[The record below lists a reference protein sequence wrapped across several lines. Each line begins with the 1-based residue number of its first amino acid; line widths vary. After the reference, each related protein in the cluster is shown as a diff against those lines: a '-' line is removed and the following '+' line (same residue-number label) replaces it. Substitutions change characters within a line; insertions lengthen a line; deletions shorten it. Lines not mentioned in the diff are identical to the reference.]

1 MKLISNVFLAFGLA
15 LFVCASQANAQQT
28 AANKPSAKTE
38 PQVSPEKSD
47 APAADLVTQGKAL
60 YRTAK
65 FKLALAKFEAA
76 LTQEP
81 ENDEALGLAGETAFR
96 LDSQAAARDYFL
108 KRAELP
114 GQKDSVKAYSYHRAA
129 MTCWR
134 EAHDLVA
141 KYTELKSGKAT
152 HHLPES
158 SQQDVSEIIANG
170 IEYATRA
177 VNLRSSFADAYNIRN
192 LLHSEAALAAGD
204 EAEAKNHWQKSLDDV
219 RMALSMAKP
228 LVDNRAADSAD
239 FNLPTV
245 RVSEFSRT
253 KEEEDQQS
261 DEMLKVMEGGKPLKR
276 VQPIFPTSRPAK
288 PGEPIETVVKSP
300 STSGKVKVE
309 ILVSTEGKVIFSHII
324 DGRSDLN
331 SAAILAARGWTFEPA
346 MLDGQPVQL
355 SGVISFEIKPVRAQA
370 PPPSSAAPTTTTPP
384 KKP

>member
-1 MKLISNVFLAFGLA
+1 MKLISNVFLVLGLMVFA
-15 LFVCASQANAQQT
+15 CANQARAQQT
-28 AANKPSAKTE
+28 AANKPATKAD

-47 APAADLVTQGKAL
+47 APAAELVSQGKAL

-81 ENDEALGLAGETAFR
+81 DSDEALGLAGETAFR

-114 GQKDSVKAYSYHRAA
+114 GQKDSVKAYSFHRAA

-141 KYTELKSGKAT
+141 KYTELKNGKAG

-158 SQQDVSEIIANG
+158 TQHDVSELISNG

-177 VNLRSSFADAYNIRN
+177 VSLRSSFADAYNIRN
-192 LLHSEAALAAGD
+192 LLHSEAALAAND
-204 EAEAKNHWQKSLDDV
+204 DAEAKNHLQKSLDDV

-228 LVDNRAADSAD
+228 VTDNKALESAD
-239 FNLPTV
+239 FNFPTI
-245 RVSEFSRT
+245 RISEFSRT
-253 KEEEDQQS
+253 KEEEDQQL
-261 DEMLKVMEGGKPLKR
+261 DDMLKMIEGGKPLKR
-276 VQPIFPTSRPAK
+276 VQPIFPTTRPAK
-288 PGEPIETVVKSP
+288 PGEPTEIAAKS
-300 STSGKVKVE
+300 SSVSGKVKVE

-346 MLDGQPVQL
+346 MLDGQPVQI
-355 SGVISFEIKPVRAQA
+355 SGVISFDLKKV
-370 PPPSSAAPTTTTPP
+370 AAPAPGAIAP
-384 KKP
+384 AKKP